1 MCTTTRAR
9 NHSSKRY
16 PVIVYRR
23 TRSFEVW
30 KSHDLWIRTLS
41 LLASYAFSLSSTQKW
56 SAQPRVRVLYNSACQ
71 LADRIRSDTVEWTSV
86 TGGQTDRIIHGGRY
100 TALVCIM
107 RLSRAIKMCPAS
119 SCRVQRWFVACTE
132 TESREF
138 TASAENRAARKSKP
152 LLFHDLLSGF
162 LDSLTLGPN
171 FITSIVC
178 GFACCTACYTT
189 NPQQILKKS
198 TTGPQQ
204 IEFLQQIRKKFTTNP
219 QQFDKSTTS
228 LQHVYDKSTT
238 NRSSGV
244 WALTSWSLNC
254 RRQNSLSRCTP
265 SVLYTEVDAR
275 CDKLATVVGRTE
287 LTTLA
292 TVDGCDVV
300 RSV

>member
-1 MCTTTRAR
+1 MCTTTHAR

-152 LLFHDLLSGF
+152 LLFQDLLSGF
-162 LDSLTLGPN
+162 LDSLTHFRPKLHYLDRLWICMLYSLLYN
-171 FITSIVC
+171 ES
-178 GFACCTACYTT
+178 TT
-189 NPQQILKKS
+189 NPKEVHNRSATNRMPAANPQKVHYKS
-198 TTGPQQ
+198 TTVRQ
-204 IEFLQQIRKKFTTNP
+204 IHNE
-219 QQFDKSTTS
+219 STTCIR
-228 LQHVYDKSTT
+228 QIHNKS
-238 NRSSGV
+238 
-244 WALTSWSLNC
+244 
-254 RRQNSLSRCTP
+254 
-265 SVLYTEVDAR
+265 
-275 CDKLATVVGRTE
+275 K
-287 LTTLA
+287 
-292 TVDGCDVV
+292 
-300 RSV
+300 